1 MRSIH
6 RAAAFLA
13 LVLLCGALLAGCMAN
28 TPSNQSGS
36 STSTR
41 EDVGNVE
48 QLQVRTIRHEVAE
61 IGEQTGNG
69 AYGEYTE
76 IALESAG
83 YDALKAALDA
93 RNAQAAAHTQQRLT
107 DHANDPA
114 AEGMTEADRMNL
126 ALGGADKTVEATPFV
141 NFLTEGALTRADSSL
156 VCLLETECAEN
167 EGWGK
172 KLRFTTRV
180 YEAQTGRELALSD
193 LVADTSQLPALVDEA
208 LHRKYFFDGAFE
220 EGEDAAAVVKAKL
233 EAGTLAWTADYLGMR
248 FYFDSA
254 DFHHADM
261 FYGMCVSIPYEAH
274 PDLFAETC
282 RGTPADFIAQLE
294 YDAVYQL
301 PGDAKGRSVR
311 LIRTHEENR
320 SLGLLGTSPADTSQ
334 TAGWTFTTQ
343 VGTDAGDGFAP
354 TGEASNSPWFY
365 DMSRQDY
372 APCLVCAGG
381 RYFVYGF
388 GDRDSDDYKTA
399 AYDLNGDA
407 PKLIK
412 ELNEGFIAQACYTR
426 WAFPCNPAAVT
437 MADRD
442 CLASYDRITFE
453 RDCRIDAETGLPSS
467 EPAEYDA
474 HTVNEAYKMRM
485 AANGTRIGDD
495 GSAYGEYTVPE
506 GAVCVLESGVCHD
519 HYNMRLDDGN
529 LVRLAY
535 DARTRKIEDHYT
547 ADIMSVVPAAAA
559 DSASIETGP
568 RKRTV
573 RQHGREVP
581 LVPETGNIVGTGAII
596 DYGDTPWWI
605 AEEFV
610 GSWTMT
616 EADRAL
622 IAQWYS
628 DGNAPTDGKLDIR
641 EDGTFT
647 LVFDGDTYEGALND
661 ERCWGV
667 YASGTAQRVG
677 ASGGQS
683 AWFDYTKESKS
694 DESWTRIE
702 FHGDGL
708 PYPLSEEYTPF
719 QCFLT
724 RNA

>member
-1 MRSIH
+1 M
-6 RAAAFLA
+6 
-13 LVLLCGALLAGCMAN
+13 
-28 TPSNQSGS
+28 
-36 STSTR
+36 
-41 EDVGNVE
+41 
-48 QLQVRTIRHEVAE
+48 
-61 IGEQTGNG
+61 
-69 AYGEYTE
+69 
-76 IALESAG
+76 
-83 YDALKAALDA
+83 
-93 RNAQAAAHTQQRLT
+93 
-107 DHANDPA
+107 
-114 AEGMTEADRMNL
+114 
-126 ALGGADKTVEATPFV
+126 
-141 NFLTEGALTRADSSL
+141 
-156 VCLLETECAEN
+156 
-167 EGWGK
+167 
-172 KLRFTTRV
+172 
-180 YEAQTGRELALSD
+180 
-193 LVADTSQLPALVDEA
+193 
-208 LHRKYFFDGAFE
+208 
-220 EGEDAAAVVKAKL
+220 KAKL

-274 PDLFAETC
+274 PDLFVETC
-282 RGTPADFIAQLE
+282 RDTPADFIAQLE
-294 YDAVYQL
+294 YDAAYQL

-343 VGTDAGDGFAP
+343 VGTGSGDSFAP
-354 TGEASNSPWFY
+354 TGEASNRPWFY

-412 ELNEGFIAQACYTR
+412 ELSEGFIAQACYTR

-453 RDCRIDAETGLPSS
+453 RDCRIDAETGLPSP

-485 AANGTRIGDD
+485 AVNGTRIGDD
-495 GSAYGEYTVPE
+495 GSAYGELTVPE

-581 LVPETGNIVGTGAII
+581 LVPETGNIVGAGAII

-605 AEEFV
+605 AEEFA
-610 GSWTMT
+610 GSLRIGIRMAMPPPMASSTFARTARSRSCSTATPTRARSTM
-616 EADRAL
+616 
-622 IAQWYS
+622 S
-628 DGNAPTDGKLDIR
+628 
-641 EDGTFT
+641 
-647 LVFDGDTYEGALND
+647 V
-661 ERCWGV
+661 
-667 YASGTAQRVG
+667 VG
-677 ASGGQS
+677 ACTPRAPCNAS
-683 AWFDYTKESKS
+683 AHRRTNRPGST
-694 DESWTRIE
+694 TRRKASLMNR
-702 FHGDGL
+702 G
-708 PYPLSEEYTPF
+708 PASSSTSTACP
-719 QCFLT
+719 T
-724 RNA
+724 RCPRNTRPSSAS